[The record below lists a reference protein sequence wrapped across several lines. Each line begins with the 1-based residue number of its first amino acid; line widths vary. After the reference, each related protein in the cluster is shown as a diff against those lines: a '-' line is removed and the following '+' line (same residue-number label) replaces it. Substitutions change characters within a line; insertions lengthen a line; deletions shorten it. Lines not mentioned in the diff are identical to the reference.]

1 MMRNNRSA
9 ETAGKRKIKRNSEKN
24 IEDVKNGKTG
34 EGLKKSKNAK
44 NSQLPKRTK
53 LNNTSGQKLKNKK
66 NRRKKKNQRIILISV
81 IAVVLVILI
90 VFLAVIFGKN
100 NNSENQ
106 GYHEVQEGEDISDI
120 QAEVKT
126 SDDYVEP
133 ASGTLDIDKIQGF
146 TAASGNVE
154 SSAKGTSD
162 ENEDSGSSD
171 ADSGDSSEPAITL
184 SDPNLTVEAIGSYS
198 GNFLEDGSDEPTANV
213 AAMLITN
220 NSDQMLQIA
229 EITFQ
234 VNDTETA
241 SFKVTDLPAGTST
254 LVLEANKREYS
265 EEDSYTYGE
274 TATGYMEQPSLEEDK
289 FELVTEDGKIT
300 LKNKTD
306 QSYDK
311 VYVYYKYVQLGGAYL
326 GGITYRTPFE
336 NVPANGEVES
346 IAAHFNPES
355 SKIMAVQIQ
364 QEQ

>member
-1 MMRNNRSA
+1 MGVDKLAN
-9 ETAGKRKIKRNSEKN
+9 KRN
-24 IEDVKNGKTG
+24 
-34 EGLKKSKNAK
+34 
-44 NSQLPKRTK
+44 R
-53 LNNTSGQKLKNKK
+53 KK
-66 NRRKKKNQRIILISV
+66 NRSSNNKSNSSYKDLRGNNLSPNRKKRRKRRKTQLIIMISLIIV
-81 IAVVLVILI
+81 IAVLIILAI
-90 VFLAVIFGKN
+90 AFWGIGNKSSDNVGFREMK
-100 NNSENQ
+100 
-106 GYHEVQEGEDISDI
+106 EGDDISRI
-120 QAEVKT
+120 ETEVKV
-126 SDDYVEP
+126 SEDYVEP
-133 ASGTLDIDKIQGF
+133 GVGTLDESKIQGYN
-146 TAASGNVE
+146 AQISSVNEEGVE
-154 SSAKGTSD
+154 KE
-162 ENEDSGSSD
+162 EN
-171 ADSGDSSEPAITL
+171 ITL
-184 SDPNLTVEAIGSYS
+184 SDTNLKIESVGSYS
-198 GNFLEDGSDEPTANV
+198 GIYIEDGSDEQVTNV

-289 FELVTEDGKIT
+289 FDLVTEGGKIT

>member
-1 MMRNNRSA
+1 MRKKKFV
-9 ETAGKRKIKRNSEKN
+9 ETERKTKKREEKINK
-24 IEDVKNGKTG
+24 
-34 EGLKKSKNAK
+34 EGGSRARSKNK
-44 NSQLPKRTK
+44 
-53 LNNTSGQKLKNKK
+53 
-66 NRRKKKNQRIILISV
+66 RRKKKNKWIIIVSV
-81 IAVVLVILI
+81 MIVAVAIIIGVIVLVLDR
-90 VFLAVIFGKN
+90 N
-100 NNSENQ
+100 NRSSDK
-106 GYHEVQEGEDISDI
+106 GYHEIKEGEDISNI
-120 QAEVKT
+120 QAEVK
-126 SDDYVEP
+126 SSEDYVEP
-133 ASGTLDIDKIQGF
+133 DKGTLDIDKIQGF
-146 TAASGNVE
+146 TA
-154 SSAKGTSD
+154 SSAGYEVSDGETSD
-162 ENEDSGSSD
+162 
-171 ADSGDSSEPAITL
+171 GDSSAQSNSQEETSSDTPAPTISL
-184 SDPNLTVEAIGSYS
+184 SDPNLTVEAVGSYS

-229 EITFQ
+229 EITFH

-241 SFKVTDLPAGTST
+241 SFKVTDLPVGTST

-289 FELVTEDGKIT
+289 FDLVTEDGKIT

>member
-1 MMRNNRSA
+1 MVKQNK
-9 ETAGKRKIKRNSEKN
+9 GK
-24 IEDVKNGKTG
+24 
-34 EGLKKSKNAK
+34 KKSKHKDVMKHNIAK
-44 NSQLPKRTK
+44 ANRKGRKRTV
-53 LNNTSGQKLKNKK
+53 QNKK
-66 NRRKKKNQRIILISV
+66 LIIIVSIVLFVLILGI
-81 IAVVLVILI
+81 IAIFILKDTD
-90 VFLAVIFGKN
+90 GKFAKDTVK
-100 NNSENQ
+100 
-106 GYHEVQEGEDISDI
+106 GMHELEEGEDPEDVDI
-120 QAEVKT
+120 QVKT
-126 SDDYVEP
+126 SGDYIEP
-133 ASGTLDIDKIQGF
+133 ASGTLDIEKIRGF
-146 TAASGNVE
+146 TAASGNAG
-154 SSAKGTSD
+154 SSANGTSD
-162 ENEDSGSSD
+162 ENV
-171 ADSGDSSEPAITL
+171 DSGDSTAPKIAL

-289 FELVTEDGKIT
+289 FDLVTEDGKIT

-306 QSYDK
+306 ESYAK

-336 NVPANGEVES
+336 NVPAGGEVEAV
-346 IAAHFNPES
+346 AAHFNPES

>member
-1 MMRNNRSA
+1 MKDEGSSS
-9 ETAGKRKIKRNSEKN
+9 TNSSG
-24 IEDVKNGKTG
+24 IE
-34 EGLKKSKNAK
+34 
-44 NSQLPKRTK
+44 
-53 LNNTSGQKLKNKK
+53 
-66 NRRKKKNQRIILISV
+66 
-81 IAVVLVILI
+81 
-90 VFLAVIFGKN
+90 
-100 NNSENQ
+100 
-106 GYHEVQEGEDISDI
+106 EGELVD
-120 QAEVKT
+120 
-126 SDDYVEP
+126 P
-133 ASGTLDIDKIQGF
+133 APGTLDIDKIQGF
-146 TAASGNVE
+146 TPASGNTG
-154 SSAKGTSD
+154 SSANGTSD
-162 ENEDSGSSD
+162 ENEGSGSSD
-171 ADSGDSSEPAITL
+171 SGDSTAPAITL

-274 TATGYMEQPSLEEDK
+274 TATGYMEQPLLEEDK
-289 FELVTEDGKIT
+289 FDLVTEDGKIT

>member
-1 MMRNNRSA
+1 MN
-9 ETAGKRKIKRNSEKN
+9 KRKRRRRKRAQNKRSN
-24 IEDVKNGKTG
+24 ILIGGIALIIVLGIVVAAFLLGTNGRGDT
-34 EGLKKSKNAK
+34 
-44 NSQLPKRTK
+44 
-53 LNNTSGQKLKNKK
+53 QKGFRELKND
-66 NRRKKKNQRIILISV
+66 
-81 IAVVLVILI
+81 
-90 VFLAVIFGKN
+90 
-100 NNSENQ
+100 ENPQ
-106 GYHEVQEGEDISDI
+106 NVEI
-120 QAEVKT
+120 QVK
-126 SDDYVEP
+126 SSKDYVEP
-133 ASGTLDIDKIQGF
+133 DKGTLDIDKIQGF
-146 TAASGNVE
+146 TASGAGSAASDGETPDGDSDTQSNSGE
-154 SSAKGTSD
+154 GTS
-162 ENEDSGSSD
+162 SGST
-171 ADSGDSSEPAITL
+171 APAITL

-198 GNFLEDGSDEPTANV
+198 GNFLEDGSDDPTANV

-289 FELVTEDGKIT
+289 FDLVTEDGKIT

-306 QSYDK
+306 ESYDK

>member
-1 MMRNNRSA
+1 M
-9 ETAGKRKIKRNSEKN
+9 
-24 IEDVKNGKTG
+24 KT
-34 EGLKKSKNAK
+34 
-44 NSQLPKRTK
+44 R
-53 LNNTSGQKLKNKK
+53 
-66 NRRKKKNQRIILISV
+66 RRKRRSKKGSNKRILLAVIVALIVVLIIILIF
-81 IAVVLVILI
+81 VL
-90 VFLAVIFGKN
+90 FGNERKS
-100 NNSENQ
+100 NSSQE
-106 GYHEVQEGEDISDI
+106 GYRVLEEGEDPEDVDI
-120 QAEVKT
+120 QVKT

-133 ASGTLDIDKIQGF
+133 AAGTLDIEKIQGF
-146 TAASGNVE
+146 TAASGNTG
-154 SSAKGTSD
+154 SSANGTSN
-162 ENEDSGSSD
+162 ENGDSGSSD
-171 ADSGDSSEPAITL
+171 ADSGDSTAQTITL